1 MADRISKL
9 SDLILTSSASFESK
23 RRFLRFRTN
32 HANPIRALFGDPHV
46 SVYEDLDPAIVVG
59 TLVWERAA
67 VRDETPEEMSVE
79 SGLTRQRAIV
89 PMNWGQPGEQRVLDN
104 LRLIS
109 APTEVAN

>member
-32 HANPIRALFGDPHV
+32 HANPIREHLFGDPHV

-59 TLVWERAA
+59 TLVWERAG
-67 VRDETPEEMSVE
+67 VRCTETPEEMSVE
-79 SGLTRQRAIV
+79 SGTPRG
-89 PMNWGQPGEQRVLDN
+89 NEQ
-104 LRLIS
+104 S
-109 APTEVAN
+109 CP